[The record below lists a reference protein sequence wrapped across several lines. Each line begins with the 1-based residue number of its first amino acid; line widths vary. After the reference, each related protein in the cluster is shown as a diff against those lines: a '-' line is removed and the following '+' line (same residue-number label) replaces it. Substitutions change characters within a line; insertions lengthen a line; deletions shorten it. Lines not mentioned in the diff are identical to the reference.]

1 MIRPS
6 PRHVQG
12 GGNRRVAFVLS
23 GGGSLGAV
31 QIGMLRALF
40 ENGIR
45 PDFLVGT
52 SVGAVNASWIAGRP
66 DHDGTLELQDIWLG
80 LRRQDVFPIS
90 PLTSAAGLL
99 GRSNHFISNESL
111 RRVLEKHVPFER
123 IEEASLPLH
132 VVATDLK
139 SGRAAVLASGPA
151 IPALL
156 ASCAIPG
163 VFPPVTIGRREY
175 VDGGVANH
183 TPITVAIELGADEI
197 YVLPVGYPW
206 LNREPTNA
214 LGMALHA
221 LARIVEQK
229 LDAEVAAHRDSTS
242 IHVMPA
248 LDLADVSPAD
258 FSRTRELIDWGY
270 RSAKRALSAGNGRT
284 VLPEKAKKTLRL
296 SPAEAA

>member
-1 MIRPS
+1 MIRALAA
-6 PRHVQG
+6 RRAER
-12 GGNRRVAFVLS
+12 NRRVAFVLS

-31 QIGMLRALF
+31 QIGMLQALL
-40 ENGIR
+40 EKGIR

-52 SVGAVNASWIAGRP
+52 SVGAINAAWVAGRP
-66 DHDGTLELQDIWLG
+66 DHDGILELADIWLG
-80 LRRQDVFPIS
+80 LRRRNVFPIS

-99 GRSNHFISNESL
+99 GRSNHFIPNQNL
-111 RRVLEKHVPFER
+111 RLILERYVPFKR
-123 IEEASLPLH
+123 IEEAAVPLH

-139 SGRAAVLASGPA
+139 SGRAAVLTSGPA

-183 TPITVAIELGADEI
+183 TPITVAIETGATEI

-214 LGMALHA
+214 LGMALNA

-229 LDAEVAAHRDSTS
+229 LDAEVAAHRDSTN

-296 SPAEAA
+296 TPAEAA